1 MHEPVIGDAS
11 PGLLIMQLGEL
22 NGWLRVWPDAATAMR
37 VMLESA
43 STRGDSY
50 AAPCLALLDHA
61 MAPMA
66 PGSPV
71 SFLVRRIRDTT
82 ARMAASAASAA
93 SASPELK
100 GNEEAA
106 QATAQTA
113 SEIEGMR
120 VRIRELE
127 EQSRAAVAWEGRAS
141 ELSVAAARL
150 RQQLDARPERA
161 EHDEAAASAATA
173 RRRIKELEQ
182 KLTAARGKQTEA
194 ERERD
199 VVNAR
204 YGSVAG
210 EMRAVKA
217 AGLAAAEAQ
226 SEHQRARA
234 SLASELGNARSRVR
248 ELEANAETLGATLGA
263 TVREQAAD
271 LRRLE
276 SERKRKE
283 REHADIEAHNEV
295 LLAEQAR
302 LRSALDAE
310 TAELD
315 AAVRFV
321 AITESISR
329 LVCAGT
335 MLISREIRSIRE
347 DSASVGIAL
356 TADGAAIVRTMLD
369 MHRHAMVLDPTGVL
383 NTLLRA
389 TCPLRAMRV
398 WVEEAAR
405 APGVSGASERLRE
418 TALAAVSSIREDATS
433 QTARHALLRA
443 MWEWADHEGVAG
455 AEGTRTKLRCKSLK
469 GRTDAAVA
477 DQEPMQC
484 PMTASTGEML
494 AALVAARLRSFGRW
508 RGG

>member
-1 MHEPVIGDAS
+1 MHDAS
-11 PGLLIMQLGEL
+11 PVVLMMQLGEL

-43 STRGDSY
+43 SARGDTY

-61 MAPMA
+61 MAPIA

-71 SFLVRRIRDTT
+71 NLLVGRILETT
-82 ARMAASAASAA
+82 ARMAACASATA
-93 SASPELK
+93 PAREA
-100 GNEEAA
+100 EE
-106 QATAQTA
+106 TAKAEETA
-113 SEIEGMR
+113 RETR
-120 VRIRELE
+120 VR
-127 EQSRAAVAWEGRAS
+127 EQGRVAVAWEERAS
-141 ELSVAAARL
+141 ELSATVAHL
-150 RQQLDARPERA
+150 RRQLDARPG
-161 EHDEAAASAATA
+161 DEAAAAAAAAGAAGAAA

-182 KLTAARGKQTEA
+182 KLAAARGKQTEA

-204 YGSVAG
+204 YGTVAG

-217 AGLAAAEAQ
+217 AGLAASEAQ
-226 SEHQRARA
+226 SEHQRARVG
-234 SLASELGNARSRVR
+234 LAAELGQARSRVR

-263 TVREQAAD
+263 TVREQAAE
-271 LRRLE
+271 LRRWE
-276 SERKRKE
+276 SERKRRE
-283 REHADIEAHNEV
+283 REHAEIEAHNEV
-295 LLAEQAR
+295 LLAEHAR
-302 LRSALDAE
+302 LRNALEAE

-347 DSASVGIAL
+347 DPGSVGIAL

-418 TALAAVSSIREDATS
+418 TALAAVASIREDATS

>member
-1 MHEPVIGDAS
+1 MHELVIGDAS
-11 PGLLIMQLGEL
+11 PVVLMMQLGEL

-43 STRGDSY
+43 SARGDTY

-61 MAPMA
+61 MAPIA

-71 SFLVRRIRDTT
+71 SLLVGRILETT
-82 ARMAASAASAA
+82 ARMAACASAKA
-93 SASPELK
+93 PAR
-100 GNEEAA
+100 EAA
-106 QATAQTA
+106 QETAKAEETA
-113 SEIEGMR
+113 RETRMR
-120 VRIRELE
+120 
-127 EQSRAAVAWEGRAS
+127 EQGRVAIAWEERAS
-141 ELSVAAARL
+141 ELSATVAHL
-150 RQQLDARPERA
+150 RRQLDARPG
-161 EHDEAAASAATA
+161 DEAAAAAGAAA

-182 KLTAARGKQTEA
+182 KLAAARGKQTEA

-204 YGSVAG
+204 YGTVAG

-217 AGLAAAEAQ
+217 AGLAAEEAQ
-226 SEHQRARA
+226 SEHQRARVG
-234 SLASELGNARSRVR
+234 LAAELGQARSRVR

-283 REHADIEAHNEV
+283 REHAEIEAHNEV

-302 LRSALDAE
+302 LRNALEAE

-347 DSASVGIAL
+347 DPGSVGIAL

-418 TALAAVSSIREDATS
+418 TALAAVASIREDATS